1 MALLT
6 CSTLLKSQSTQTV
19 DLSTGMVNGINAPLG
34 SNDDTWTVKVPG
46 TSSFISA
53 GVSNNSVITNLNPTP
68 ITITYYNIDTNMIAL
83 NNYISPHTVTAA
95 GPAFGYISANAST
108 PAGTYQYKMNF
119 TKFNCSATSVK
130 LNVRTAGADNR
141 VDSMS
146 INGHMHDLSSYL
158 ISFSD
163 GIVWPFIVNIN
174 PSELVSGTN
183 TVIVYLHNING
194 PTAFFLNGN
203 LAIQYAADST
213 LIPSITG
220 PAAFCDGAP
229 LSLTGSDGPST
240 SVNHYWE
247 ILECSSTGTITPGGF
262 AWNSWY
268 SGSPGSY
275 TFPSSIG
282 VPCGRY
288 YKVKLALQNQCVNWV
303 ETTKIIRVNCRP
315 IADAGSDITLCQGDC
330 ATIGAGLTMGRN
342 TSYQWNGPSGVI
354 GNSVTVN
361 VCPATTTTYT
371 FTVTNTLTGCTASDH
386 VTVNVVT
393 NSSAFSCYVDMTNPS
408 YATVSLDAVYT
419 QGYSTPGFYYS
430 FSIEEMNG
438 SVPYY
443 TNTGTDAWWYYPNNK
458 LRGFVSTGTGTY
470 SQSAWNQLPTPPATD
485 LPEGRFLYGHWYK
498 ITRTTWNQ
506 YCQAQTS
513 YITINPVRSMIP
525 ADNSVPQALSSSL
538 IVDKNVAET
547 ATSIQNQNIENSI
560 YVYPNPS
567 TGIFNIEV
575 NSAEKTNIEVY
586 DMLGKKIKSF
596 ELNNSRST
604 LDLTGSPK
612 GMYMLR
618 IISDGE
624 IVNKKII
631 LE

>member
-1 MALLT
+1 
-6 CSTLLKSQSTQTV
+6 
-19 DLSTGMVNGINAPLG
+19 
-34 SNDDTWTVKVPG
+34 
-46 TSSFISA
+46 
-53 GVSNNSVITNLNPTP
+53 
-68 ITITYYNIDTNMIAL
+68 
-83 NNYISPHTVTAA
+83 
-95 GPAFGYISANAST
+95 
-108 PAGTYQYKMNF
+108 
-119 TKFNCSATSVK
+119 
-130 LNVRTAGADNR
+130 
-141 VDSMS
+141 
-146 INGHMHDLSSYL
+146 
-158 ISFSD
+158 
-163 GIVWPFIVNIN
+163 
-174 PSELVSGTN
+174 
-183 TVIVYLHNING
+183 
-194 PTAFFLNGN
+194 
-203 LAIQYAADST
+203 
-213 LIPSITG
+213 
-220 PAAFCDGAP
+220 
-229 LSLTGSDGPST
+229 
-240 SVNHYWE
+240 
-247 ILECSSTGTITPGGF
+247 
-262 AWNSWY
+262 
-268 SGSPGSY
+268 
-275 TFPSSIG
+275 
-282 VPCGRY
+282 
-288 YKVKLALQNQCVNWV
+288 VKLALQNQCVNWV

-547 ATSIQNQNIENSI
+547 ATSIQNQSVENSI

-567 TGIFNIEV
+567 TGIFNIEM
-575 NSAEKTNIEVY
+575 NSAVKNNIEVY
-586 DMLGKKIKSF
+586 DMLGKKIKSV
-596 ELNNSRST
+596 ELNNPRST